1 MSALAQDRSP
11 GPGRRRPLSAVP
23 KPPAI
28 LGRTPFLLILASVL
42 VLVLGMVGVLLL
54 NTTLQSRAFDVRRLQ
69 RQANELAY
77 LRADLDSKAR
87 LLATTEEL
95 ARRAKDLGRPIRIT
109 WSSRPARF
117 RGNLSRSRRRTA
129 CWRTSR
135 RPRPT
140 PHARRRCRPPRLRPL
155 SNRPSPATA
164 SPPCRR
170 PGERPAPSGPAA
182 RRLLPHPRGSHGR
195 VAPRGKDR

>member
-28 LGRTPFLLILASVL
+28 LGRTPFLLILAS

-95 ARRAKDLGRPIRIT
+95 ARRACLLYTSPSPRDGL
-109 WSSRPARF
+109 
-117 RGNLSRSRRRTA
+117 LSRM
-129 CWRTSR
+129 
-135 RPRPT
+135 
-140 PHARRRCRPPRLRPL
+140 
-155 SNRPSPATA
+155 PSSA
-164 SPPCRR
+164 
-170 PGERPAPSGPAA
+170 
-182 RRLLPHPRGSHGR
+182 
-195 VAPRGKDR
+195 